1 MVRVG
6 EVDVSARKVR
16 MNSGAEL
23 SDLNDRSALVGMFDN
38 HAAHLYDYCLSLLGD
53 EAEAASAS
61 TVTLIAAY
69 MLGGRMNEPG
79 QLRAWMLALARRECL
94 SDSPTRREPWA
105 KSARRRRLGQPVN
118 GDSDTLAD
126 AVTSELEKIEIEIQP
141 LMTGFESEMRRAV
154 RLVPRTLPPRTPRPD
169 PYREVLDLVHR
180 HGISPAELPAILD
193 ISAEEAQDLLA
204 AAPVMTSLTTAR
216 AATARRRDPAGPLA
230 SMPGSVWRETASVVF
245 DTEQS
250 SYCQAVAADAG
261 RLWAEGFPLEPSAT
275 KPPSQ
280 RKMAMTSVGLAA
292 ALLAPAALGAALYA
306 VFAASPHSV
315 TRSHEYAIVPPA
327 TTRPT
332 ATPGT
337 ATHSAG
343 RPAQTHAKRKNP
355 ITSIFSTNPASAPVV
370 PQPTTQTS
378 HRSTSSPP
386 VIHSSPPTI
395 TPTSPGSGSSTS
407 TSPSPTSPST
417 SLASGGATSG
427 PAEPSSLPSDPSP
440 SG

>member
-1 MVRVG
+1 
-6 EVDVSARKVR
+6 VSARKVR
-16 MNSGAEL
+16 LSSGAEL
-23 SDLNDRSALVGMFDN
+23 SDLNDRSAFVGMFDN

-61 TVTLIAAY
+61 TVTLVAAY

-105 KSARRRRLGQPVN
+105 KTTRRRPGQSAN
-118 GDSDTLAD
+118 GGGGSLDDADTGELA
-126 AVTSELEKIEIEIQP
+126 KIELEIQP
-141 LMTGFESEMRRAV
+141 LMTGLTSDAKRTV
-154 RLVPRTLPPRTPRPD
+154 RLVPRTAPPRVPRPD

-193 ISAEEAQDLLA
+193 ISADEAQDLLA
-204 AAPVMTSLTTAR
+204 AAPVMTSLATAR
-216 AATARRRDPAGPLA
+216 ATARRRDPAAPLA

-245 DTEQS
+245 DSEQS
-250 SYCQAVAADAG
+250 AYCQAVAADAG

-315 TRSHEYAIVPPA
+315 TRSHDYAIVPPPSIQSSA
-327 TTRPT
+327 S
-332 ATPGT
+332 PGT
-337 ATHSAG
+337 PAVHSAG
-343 RPAQTHAKRKNP
+343 PSVQPRVKHKHP

-370 PQPTTQTS
+370 PQPSTKTS
-378 HRSTSSPP
+378 HRTTSSPP
-386 VIHSSPPTI
+386 VINSSPPTI

-407 TSPSPTSPST
+407 SSPSPTALP
-417 SLASGGATSG
+417 SGGATSG
-427 PAEPSSLPSDPSP
+427 SPAPSP
-440 SG
+440 SGPSPSG

>member
-1 MVRVG
+1 M
-6 EVDVSARKVR
+6 SARKVR
-16 MNSGAEL
+16 LSSGAEL
-23 SDLNDRSALVGMFDN
+23 SELNDRSAFVGMFDN

-53 EAEAASAS
+53 ENEAASAS
-61 TVTLIAAY
+61 AVTLIAAY

-94 SDSPTRREPWA
+94 NDSPTRREPWA
-105 KSARRRRLGQPVN
+105 KTFRRRPGQPVN
-118 GDSDTLAD
+118 GNGASLAD
-126 AVTSELEKIEIEIQP
+126 ADTGELAKIEIEIQP
-141 LMTGFESEMRRAV
+141 LMTGFGSEMKRAV

-169 PYREVLDLVHR
+169 RYREVLDLVHR

-204 AAPVMTSLTTAR
+204 AAPVMTSLATAR
-216 AATARRRDPAGPLA
+216 AASARRRDPTGPLA

-250 SYCQAVAADAG
+250 AYCQAVAADAG

-315 TRSHEYAIVPPA
+315 TRAHDYAIVPPV
-327 TTRPT
+327 TTR
-332 ATPGT
+332 
-337 ATHSAG
+337 
-343 RPAQTHAKRKNP
+343 RPRLRP
-355 ITSIFSTNPASAPVV
+355 
-370 PQPTTQTS
+370 
-378 HRSTSSPP
+378 R
-386 VIHSSPPTI
+386 PPTQ
-395 TPTSPGSGSSTS
+395 PRRLPGRM
-407 TSPSPTSPST
+407 PST
-417 SLASGGATSG
+417 SRRSRRFSRRTR
-427 PAEPSSLPSDPSP
+427 PRPRSSRSRRRRRRRT
-440 SG
+440 GRRARR